1 MSRKSKFVNL
11 FLLFGGLP
19 VLVFGLQSGSY
30 SFKKDFPLLLTQDLN
45 GLKTSDGKIIR
56 QSLLNIDSK
65 FRNIID
71 CYKIE
76 YLSDGLKVI
85 GFVSKPRE
93 IDSKLPVILFNR
105 GGCLEFGKVTEE
117 DLKYLSLLASKGYV
131 ILASQYRGN
140 DGGEGH
146 EEFGGR
152 DVNDVLNLIPLAKSL
167 PFADSSKMVMLGYSR
182 GGMMTYLA
190 MKEGAPIKAAAIVSG
205 ISDLF
210 QVYQKRNQNPNKR
223 LQYVIKRLV
232 GIDTEKYRKRSACFW
247 PERITVPLLILHGE
261 DDPIVDV
268 SQARRMGEKMHALG
282 KTCELIVLSKGGHGL
297 NTLRNQRD
305 RKIMEWF
312 EEYR

>member
-1 MSRKSKFVNL
+1 MSRISKLVSL
-11 FLLFGGLP
+11 FLLLGALLVLLPGLR
-19 VLVFGLQSGSY
+19 LGSY
-30 SFKKDFPLLLTQDLN
+30 SFKPDSPLLLTQDLN
-45 GLKTSDGKIIR
+45 GLRTSDGKIIR
-56 QSLLNIDSK
+56 QRLLNIDSE

-93 IDSKLPVILFNR
+93 IDSKVPVILFNR

-117 DLKYLSLLASKGYV
+117 KLKYLSLLASKGYV

-152 DVNDVLNLIPLAKSL
+152 DVNDVMNLIPLAKSL
-167 PFADSSKMVMLGYSR
+167 PFVDPGKMVMLGYSR

-210 QVYQKRNQNPNKR
+210 QVYQKRGQNKI
-223 LQYVIKRLV
+223 LQYMIGRLV
-232 GIDTEKYRKRSACFW
+232 GFDTEEYRKRSACFW

-268 SQARRMGEKMHALG
+268 GQAKKMREKMHELE
-282 KTCELIVLSKGGHGL
+282 KICELIVFPKSGHGL
-297 NTLRNQRD
+297 NTVCNQRD

-312 EEYR
+312 AKYR

>member
-1 MSRKSKFVNL
+1 MSRISKLVSL
-11 FLLFGGLP
+11 FLLLGALLVLLLGLR
-19 VLVFGLQSGSY
+19 LGSY
-30 SFKKDFPLLLTQDLN
+30 SFKPDSPLLLTQDLN
-45 GLKTSDGKIIR
+45 GLRTSDGKIIR
-56 QSLLNIDSK
+56 QRLLNIDSE

-146 EEFGGR
+146 EEFGGK

-167 PFADSSKMVMLGYSR
+167 PFVDPGKMVMLGYSR

-210 QVYQKRNQNPNKR
+210 QVYQKRGQNKI
-223 LQYVIKRLV
+223 LQYMIGRLV
-232 GIDTEKYRKRSACFW
+232 GIDTEEYRKRSACFW

-268 SQARRMGEKMHALG
+268 GQAKKMREKMHQLE
-282 KTCELIVLSKGGHGL
+282 KICELIVFPKSGHGL

-312 EEYR
+312 EKYR